1 MTPATSGLTLR
12 ARNKTN
18 STAAT
23 GKEKRFDWPL
33 CYDAENFILNQIQ
46 AFLARNTFISTLSE
60 RMRFETGTL
69 LMDWT
74 DYLVLPADAE
84 PALRRAGFTDDP
96 LVETPASSQKPFWH
110 REAML
115 PRVVLDRTLPSAGYP
130 DALAIQVESIS
141 DFMAVHGIA
150 TEPEAEPLSRFR
162 RIVASLENGTRF
174 EVIERRGYRGCVPGG
189 SNRTRTEAVLRAQEL
204 WKTRR
209 RVFDDDAEGFRDT
222 HALLDRLIALVGRD
236 LACHIVFAEERAYW
250 EGRNRAAQIQ
260 KRRQDKLGLGW
271 ANHDHHTFRCSRT
284 HFVDLMRALE
294 KLGFERRERFYAG
307 AEAGWGAQ
315 ILEQPV
321 EAIVAFCDV
330 DLEPEET
337 DIDFSRQ
344 VLPPPRKAGTIGL
357 WVGLHGESFLNA
369 GMHHLECRFDHNLL
383 REQLAAE
390 GVATMKPFSDFPFLK
405 QTFTEGERWPVCRE
419 RAERLFRAGLID
431 EKQLNQFVSEGA
443 IGSHLEN
450 LQRKGGFK
458 GFNQQ
463 SVSVTIQA
471 TDPRKQ
477 GHGA

>member
-1 MTPATSGLTLR
+1 
-12 ARNKTN
+12 
-18 STAAT
+18 
-23 GKEKRFDWPL
+23 
-33 CYDAENFILNQIQ
+33 
-46 AFLARNTFISTLSE
+46 
-60 RMRFETGTL
+60 
-69 LMDWT
+69 
-74 DYLVLPADAE
+74 
-84 PALRRAGFTDDP
+84 
-96 LVETPASSQKPFWH
+96 
-110 REAML
+110 
-115 PRVVLDRTLPSAGYP
+115 
-130 DALAIQVESIS
+130 
-141 DFMAVHGIA
+141 
-150 TEPEAEPLSRFR
+150 
-162 RIVASLENGTRF
+162 
-174 EVIERRGYRGCVPGG
+174 
-189 SNRTRTEAVLRAQEL
+189 
-204 WKTRR
+204 
-209 RVFDDDAEGFRDT
+209 
-222 HALLDRLIALVGRD
+222 
-236 LACHIVFAEERAYW
+236 VFAEERAYW
-250 EGRNRAAQIQ
+250 ERRNRAAQIQ

-307 AEAGWGAQ
+307 AQAGWGAQ

-344 VLPPPRKAGTIGL
+344 ILPPPKKAGTIGL

-369 GMHHLECRFDHNLL
+369 GMHHLECRFDHDLL

-390 GVATMKPFSDFPFLK
+390 GIGTMKPFSDFPFLK
-405 QTFTEGERWPVCRE
+405 QAFTEGERWPVRRE

-431 EKQLNQFVSEGA
+431 ETQLNQFVSEGA

-463 SVSVTIQA
+463 SVSAIIQA

-477 GHGA
+477 GQAA